1 MEVRR
6 DWRTG
11 RTRGDRGRRSADRT
25 ARGGGWGG
33 QGGGPAGR
41 PTYAGG
47 REDRTA
53 RDRMAPGDE
62 RRVRRWDRMAPAD
75 ERRVR
80 RRSGVSHGARGGR
93 GCRTAR
99 AAGVGSGAEAGRD
112 RREVEDRAD
121 EGEDQPAV
129 RGFLWG
135 AEDGT
140 SSRPPEVSASGQRST
155 GARSDEGSG
164 RRPPEEVEDRADDG
178 EDHAA
183 VTSDEREP
191 AFVPLAPVLP

>member
-1 MEVRR
+1 
-6 DWRTG
+6 
-11 RTRGDRGRRSADRT
+11 
-25 ARGGGWGG
+25 
-33 QGGGPAGR
+33 
-41 PTYAGG
+41 
-47 REDRTA
+47 
-53 RDRMAPGDE
+53 
-62 RRVRRWDRMAPAD
+62 MAPAD

-129 RGFLWG
+129 RGFLCG
-135 AEDGT
+135 AGDGT
-140 SSRPPEVSASGQRST
+140 SRRPPEVSASGQRST
-155 GARSDEGSG
+155 SARSDKGSG
-164 RRPPEEVEDRADDG
+164 RRLSKEVEDRADDRD
-178 EDHAA
+178 DHAA
-183 VTSDEREP
+183 VTPDEREP